1 MLPSVANVLE
11 MPEVRRGNPI
21 VLAGKGSLDRAV
33 RWVHVSELV
42 DIGSMLAG
50 GEVLLTTGVALPRA
64 PQELQRY
71 VHSLADAGVAALF
84 VGLGK
89 GFDRCPDA
97 IIEAAEECELPLI
110 ELRATIAF
118 ITVTEAVHSLI
129 VNRHMIELK
138 RTERTHETFTTLE
151 LEGASLQTIL
161 REAALLA
168 QAPIVL
174 ENLNHRVMAY
184 DTAGRFTEDVL
195 FSWEDRS
202 RTCPNSGR
210 TSVHEEMGWI
220 ATWVGARGETWG
232 RLVALVGNKATPQ
245 QRIVIERAASAIA
258 IHRLMERDVEG
269 IELQARRLLLT
280 DIIER
285 GYTSP
290 SDLLTR
296 AAAVGLHVRNRWM
309 IPVAVRCHRADEGVR
324 APRRESVR
332 AVERAVASYRDSV
345 LVAATS
351 RDTIALLVTLDR
363 DQPHEPLLRDLAIA
377 IRNALSSLTPAQSAV
392 IGVGTEVRDF
402 GDVARGIL
410 EACEVADAGLES
422 GGGQAYFQ
430 LPDVHI
436 RGLLH
441 LLRTDGRVQTFV
453 EREIGALLALDPER
467 RQDLLRTLRTYL
479 NVGRNKSLA
488 ADELHMS
495 RPALYHRLRTVE
507 SMLGVD
513 LDDVET
519 CLSLH
524 VAVMALDE
532 QEPMSGL

>member
-1 MLPSVANVLE
+1 MLPNVTELLE

-21 VLAGKGSLDRAV
+21 VLAGKESLDRSV
-33 RWVHVSELV
+33 RWVHVSELA
-42 DIGSMLAG
+42 DIGSMLSG
-50 GEVLLTTGVALPRA
+50 GEVLLTTGVALPRS
-64 PQELQRY
+64 PVELQRY

-97 IIEAAEECELPLI
+97 IIEAADDRQLPLI
-110 ELRATIAF
+110 ELRAMIPF
-118 ITVTEAVHSLI
+118 VTVTEAVHSLI
-129 VNRHMIELK
+129 VNRHMVELK
-138 RTERTHETFTTLE
+138 RTERAHETFTTLE

-168 QAPIVL
+168 QSPIVL
-174 ENLNHRVMAY
+174 ENLNHRVLAY
-184 DTAGRFTEDVL
+184 DTNGRFAEDVL
-195 FSWEDRS
+195 FAWEDRS
-202 RTCPNSGR
+202 RTCPNTGR
-210 TSVHEEMGWI
+210 TTVHEEMGWI

-232 RLVALVGNKATPQ
+232 RLVALVGNRVTPQ

-296 AAAVGLHVRNRWM
+296 AAAVGLHMRNRSM
-309 IPVAVRCHRADEGVR
+309 IPVAVRCHRADEGNR
-324 APRRESVR
+324 APGRDAVR
-332 AVERAVASYRDSV
+332 AVERAVASYRESV

-351 RDTIALLVTLDR
+351 RDTIALLVTVDR
-363 DQPHEPLLRDLAIA
+363 QQPHEPVLRDLAVA
-377 IRNALSSLTPAQSAV
+377 IRNSLGSLSPAQSAV
-392 IGVGTEVRDF
+392 IGVGTEVQDF
-402 GDVARGIL
+402 GDVARGIV
-410 EACEVADAGLES
+410 EACEVADAGRES
-422 GGGQAYFQ
+422 GSGQPYFQ
-430 LPDVHI
+430 LPDVRI

-441 LLRTDGRVQTFV
+441 LLRGDGRVQTFV
-453 EREIGALLALDPER
+453 EREIGALLALEAER

-479 NVGRNKSLA
+479 NVGRNKSVA
-488 ADELHMS
+488 ADALHMS
-495 RPALYHRLRTVE
+495 RPALYHRLRTIE
-507 SMLGVD
+507 SMLRVD

-532 QEPMSGL
+532 QEPTLGL